1 VNQIPTGGRGGKS
14 RHFVALLRYAL
25 PYRRAVLGQFML
37 MAISVGFGVLKPWPL
52 KVVLDNVLGDYP
64 LVIGRLRIEWPDG
77 LLLGA
82 ACIAYLLF
90 NAGESLIQ
98 LGSTTLSTLTC
109 SRMVRDLRAD
119 LLRRLQALSPHFHDS
134 HRVGDLVHRVTY
146 NTAAVETAYQS
157 GFMGVVKSTV
167 TLVAMFV
174 IMMALSPKLTLI
186 ATAIVPLLALTI
198 RWYAKRINRASRD
211 HQDQEGLVSARLQ
224 EVLSALRLV
233 QVFNRERIEQ
243 TRFETV
249 CDRGVSTRLKSSL
262 VQQSFGFVTAGILAG
277 GTALL
282 FWVGVQEVLAARLTV
297 GEFVVFNAY
306 LAMLYAPLSVLSYAS
321 SSVQSALGGG
331 ARLFEIF
338 EAEEKIVD
346 RPGAMDIGRADGSI
360 EFESV
365 TFGYVEERAVLH
377 DIDLAIAPG
386 ETTGIVGETG
396 GGKSTLLNLILRF
409 YDPWDGAVKIDG
421 RDVRDI
427 ALESL
432 RKNIAYV
439 PQETVLSSGTV
450 RENIAFARPS
460 ATEEEIVEAA
470 CQAEADEF
478 IRELPDGYSSAVGE
492 RGVRLSVGQRQ
503 RIALARAF
511 LKNAPIVLLD
521 EPTSALD
528 SETEARL
535 IDTLERLMDGRTV
548 VIVGHRLSTIRRADR
563 IVVLTHG
570 RIAESGTHAEL
581 LSRPDSA
588 YSRLWNAQAAG
599 LANASTMAPAGGS
612 RR

>member
-1 VNQIPTGGRGGKS
+1 LSVALPSGSAGKS
-14 RHFVALLRYAL
+14 RHFLALLRYAW
-25 PYRRAVLGQFML
+25 PYRRAVAGQFVL

-64 LVIGRLRIEWPDG
+64 LYIGRILVDWSDG
-77 LLLGA
+77 LLLAA

-109 SRMVRDLRAD
+109 SRMVRDLRSD
-119 LLRRLQALSPHFHDS
+119 LLRRLQALSPRFHDS

-157 GFMGVVKSTV
+157 GFMGVVKSAI

-186 ATAIVPLLALTI
+186 ATAIVPLLALSI
-198 RWYAKRINRASRD
+198 RWYAKRINRASRE

-224 EVLSALRLV
+224 EVLSTLRLV
-233 QVFNRERIEQ
+233 QAFNRQPVEQ
-243 TRFETV
+243 SRFDNV
-249 CDRGVSTRLKSSL
+249 CDRGVTTRLKSSL

-282 FWVGVQEVLAARLTV
+282 FWVGVREVLAVRLTV

-331 ARLFEIF
+331 ARLFEII
-338 EAEEKIVD
+338 EAEEKVAD
-346 RPGAMDIGRADGSI
+346 NPGAAGIGRAEGGVQ
-360 EFESV
+360 FENV
-365 TFGYVEERAVLH
+365 TFGYVADRPVLH
-377 DIDLAIAPG
+377 DIDLVIRPG
-386 ETTGIVGETG
+386 ETLGIVGETG

-409 YDPWDGAVKIDG
+409 YDPWTGSVKLDGHDLREISLA
-421 RDVRDI
+421 
-427 ALESL
+427 SL
-432 RKNIAYV
+432 RANVAYV
-439 PQETVLSSGTV
+439 PQETVLTSGTI
-450 RENIAFARPS
+450 RENIAFARPDAS
-460 ATEEEIVEAA
+460 DNEIMEAA
-470 CQAEADEF
+470 RLADADNF
-478 IRELPDGYSSAVGE
+478 IRELPDTYLATVGE

-503 RIALARAF
+503 RIAIARAF
-511 LKNAPIVLLD
+511 LKDAPIVLLD

-528 SETEARL
+528 AETEARL

-570 RIAESGTHAEL
+570 RIVESGTHAEL
-581 LSRPDSA
+581 LAREGTA
-588 YSRLWNAQAAG
+588 YGRLWKAQSAG
-599 LANASTMAPAGGS
+599 MGAVASGAPSVAG
-612 RR
+612 RV